1 MKHAL
6 LLPPLILLVM
16 TGLVVAFGTLLAVV
30 GVSVS
35 ALPTVLPPVLLVSV
49 SLAVVTGLNRAIRRP
64 LAAVPAFLLVLVT
77 VALVTVGAHLLY
89 TLRGPVDSAVVTR
102 AAERGSILPHTIYH
116 GSRFAVVV
124 ADQTGA
130 DLSDVVVIDYWST
143 ASARVNRYPAAYW
156 NRADG
161 LLILPDGPDVP
172 TDRLTGFG
180 RPELPAVVRNSIDD
194 VLIFVD
200 HIERSWRA
208 ALPPRLQEVLP
219 SVAAAAAR
227 PALTVLVVA
236 LAIAAV
242 WTPVRFSRWPLLNV
256 VVAVAYLRLL
266 VAVPRI
272 AWVPWLESAVW
283 RRARS
288 WVVDDR
294 VLLMWAAMAIVLLIA
309 AVALPSLTRWRH
321 AMHYQENAT

>member
-1 MKHAL
+1 MVAVELDHPRPTNGDSIRYVSVPETEEL
-6 LLPPLILLVM
+6 DLPDRGELEDLFRGVAPAP
-16 TGLVVAFGTLLAVV
+16 GHHPGAAEERGVVA
-30 GVSVS
+30 
-35 ALPTVLPPVLLVSV
+35 
-49 SLAVVTGLNRAIRRP
+49 
-64 LAAVPAFLLVLVT
+64 
-77 VALVTVGAHLLY
+77 
-89 TLRGPVDSAVVTR
+89 
-102 AAERGSILPHTIYH
+102 
-116 GSRFAVVV
+116 
-124 ADQTGA
+124 
-130 DLSDVVVIDYWST
+130 
-143 ASARVNRYPAAYW
+143 
-156 NRADG
+156 
-161 LLILPDGPDVP
+161 
-172 TDRLTGFG
+172 RLKI
-180 RPELPAVVRNSIDD
+180 SIDD

-283 RRARS
+283 RRAPS